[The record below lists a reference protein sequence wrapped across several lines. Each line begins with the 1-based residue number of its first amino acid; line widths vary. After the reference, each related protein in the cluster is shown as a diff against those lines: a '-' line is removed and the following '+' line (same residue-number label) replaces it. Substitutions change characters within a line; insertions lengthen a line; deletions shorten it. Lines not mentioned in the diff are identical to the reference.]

1 MNRTSTPPTRY
12 NSFVM
17 TTKTRKLAVLRTLQ
31 TKADAIRQE
40 LAISPPGTV
49 FYQNWLN
56 GADDEMVIVEADG
69 FGHATMRVVEGNY
82 PLDYLAISEKMFE
95 SEQDAQDA
103 ADAVVEGALSLDP
116 A

>member
-1 MNRTSTPPTRY
+1 MSTRTKRLADL
-12 NSFVM
+12 
-17 TTKTRKLAVLRTLQ
+17 RKLQ
-31 TKADAIRQE
+31 TRADAIRKE
-40 LAISPPGTV
+40 LAISPAGAV
-49 FYQNWLN
+49 LYQSWMN

-82 PLDYLAISEKMFE
+82 PLDYLAISEKMFQ

-103 ADAVVEGALSLDP
+103 ADAIVNGTLSLDP